1 MNKRAKS
8 NSIRI
13 ISGQWRGRRLPVLD
27 AEGLRPTTDRVRET
41 LFNWLMYEVNG
52 ANCLDLFAGSGALG
66 FECLSRGALSVQFV
80 ESNAAAANNL
90 SQNVRA
96 LVADSN
102 DAKCEIAQTC
112 ALEFLSNKPSTKYD
126 VVFLDPPFK
135 SDLLAKVIALLVDN
149 EWLNQEAFV
158 YLEHDA
164 NHDVVAVPDDWVVY
178 RQGKA
183 GQSAYFLYT
192 T

>member
-27 AEGLRPTTDRVRET
+27 HEGLRPTTDRVRET
-41 LFNWLMYEVNG
+41 LFNWLMYDVSG

-66 FECLSRGALSVQFV
+66 VECLSRGAASVQFV
-80 ESNAAAANNL
+80 ESNSTVANSLAKNIEAL
-90 SQNVRA
+90 SSGESGLKANVARA
-96 LVADSN
+96 N
-102 DAKCEIAQTC
+102 
-112 ALEFLSNKPSTKYD
+112 ALEFLTNTPLVKYD
-126 VVFLDPPFK
+126 LVFLDPPFK
-135 SDLLAKVIALLVDN
+135 SDLLPQVINLLLEN
-149 EWLNQEAFV
+149 GWLNQEALV
-158 YLEHDA
+158 YLEQDSKQGTLEIPA
-164 NHDVVAVPDDWVVY
+164 DWQIY